1 MATKKKTSTKRG
13 ATTRKGKKPKK
24 KGPVKKTAKQK
35 KKPTKK
41 KPTKKK
47 PAPRGKAKGA
57 AKKTAKKTAKKQ
69 PKKSRNRL
77 KAKIKSQPR
86 KRAGSESSKKTVLK
100 KPTRPMKFIRTI
112 KDIKKHLGQIR
123 SRRQRVA
130 LVPTMGYLHEGHL
143 SLIREARRLAS
154 VVVSSVF
161 VNPTQFSPS
170 EDLDRYPRDL
180 SGDKRKLKHEGVT
193 IMFAPDTAE
202 IYPEGFQ
209 TYVDV
214 TEVTRDYCGA
224 TRPGH
229 FRGVTSIVN
238 KMFNIV
244 KPDVAIFG
252 QKDYQ
257 QLVAIRQMVRD
268 LSMEV
273 DVVGMPTLR
282 EEDGLAMSSRNAYL
296 SPSQRQQ
303 ATAIFRGLRKAKR
316 LLDSGERDSAE
327 LAAVVL
333 DLLREEQDIRV
344 EYVSVCDPE
353 TLERIPEVES
363 SAILLVAIRIAET
376 RLIDNIRLDVR
387 KSRRRR

>member
-1 MATKKKTSTKRG
+1 
-13 ATTRKGKKPKK
+13 
-24 KGPVKKTAKQK
+24 
-35 KKPTKK
+35 
-41 KPTKKK
+41 
-47 PAPRGKAKGA
+47 
-57 AKKTAKKTAKKQ
+57 
-69 PKKSRNRL
+69 
-77 KAKIKSQPR
+77 
-86 KRAGSESSKKTVLK
+86 
-100 KPTRPMKFIRTI
+100 MKLIRTI
-112 KDIKKHLGQIR
+112 RDLKKYLGQIR

-143 SLIREARRLAS
+143 SLVREARRLAT
-154 VVVSSVF
+154 VVVASVF

-180 SGDKRKLKHEGVT
+180 SGDKRKLKQEGVT

-238 KMFNIV
+238 KLFNII
-244 KPDVAIFG
+244 KPDLAVFG

-282 EEDGLAMSSRNAYL
+282 EEDGLAMSSRNAFL

-303 ATAIFRGLRKAKR
+303 ATATFRGLRKAKR

-363 SAILLVAIRIAET
+363 SAVLLVAIRISDT

-387 KSRRRR
+387 KSRSRR